1 VNPHLAGWLAVLACI
16 AIAVVD
22 PVTLWRWWRAAKGNH
37 AAVRRAAGVTSG
49 RVQGLAQHDGE
60 DADQGGEAPP
70 IHAPQNVVSNST
82 GVAAQ
87 GPAERAC
94 CSGAATPT
102 GGGPPA
108 PGLSD
113 AAVDAMVRAIVRV
126 ARPQESAFFEVTL
139 PREQLERANRQLA
152 WNHAN
157 RKVARA

>member
-1 VNPHLAGWLAVLACI
+1 MNPHLAGWLAVLACI

-22 PVTLWRWWRAAKGNH
+22 PVTLWRRWRAAKGNH

-70 IHAPQNVVSNST
+70 IHAPQEVVSNGT
-82 GVAAQ
+82 GVAAGTGRQ
-87 GPAERAC
+87 AC
-94 CSGAATPT
+94 CSIAATPT

-113 AAVDAMVRAIVRV
+113 AAVDAMVRAIVRA
-126 ARPQESAFFEVTL
+126 ARPQEPAFFEAAL
-139 PREQLERANRQLA
+139 SRAELE
-152 WNHAN
+152 HAN
-157 RKVARA
+157 RLLAWGQATRKAARA